1 MATLDRMQIL
11 LADDGS
17 QHSQASLA
25 LLRDLELPRE
35 SQVTVLGVFSPR
47 QVDTHETLRAAL
59 ERTKA
64 SLLEK
69 GCQATAECIL
79 GYPAEKVIEYADRL
93 HPDLIV
99 MGAKGLRATLG
110 ILLGGV
116 AQTVVEYANWPV
128 LVVRAPY
135 GGLHKTLLVVDGS
148 IYSQRAVEYLA
159 HFPLPAGVELLVCHV
174 LPPLVPPMLAVQSQA
189 VSAAGIEM
197 IAALPDTMQEEPAVW
212 QEEEERQGQAILKQ
226 ALDTLQAAGL
236 KAETFLLRGD
246 AATEIIEYVK
256 AHGVD
261 LIVAGSRGLSQV
273 RGWLLGSV
281 SRKLIHYASCSVLV
295 VKHHQNGTH

>member
-1 MATLDRMQIL
+1 MTTSDRMQIL

-17 QHSQASLA
+17 QHSLASLT
-25 LLRDLELPRE
+25 LLRGLELPPE
-35 SQVTVLGVFSPR
+35 SQIAILGVFSPR
-47 QVDTHETLRAAL
+47 QVDTHEALRAAL
-59 ERTKA
+59 ERSKA
-64 SLLEK
+64 SLIEK
-69 GCQATAECIL
+69 GYQSTAECVL

-128 LVVRAPY
+128 LVVRAPFE
-135 GGLHKTLLVVDGS
+135 GLHKVLLVVDGS
-148 IYSQRAVEYLA
+148 ASSQRAVEYLA

-174 LPPLVPPMLAVQSQA
+174 LPPLVSPMLAVQSQA

-197 IAALPDTMQEEPAVW
+197 IATLPDTMQEEPTLW
-212 QEEEERQGQAILKQ
+212 QKEEERQGEAIIKR
-226 ALDTLQAAGL
+226 AIEILQAAGL
-236 KAETFLLRGD
+236 QAQPVLLRGD

-256 AHGVD
+256 AHGID

-295 VKHHQNGTH
+295 VKHHQNETS

>member
-1 MATLDRMQIL
+1 MTTSDRTQIL

-17 QHSQASLA
+17 QHSLASLA
-25 LLRDLELPRE
+25 LLRDLELPPE
-35 SQVTVLGVFSPR
+35 CHITILGVFGPR
-47 QVDTHETLRAAL
+47 QVDIHEVLRSAL
-59 ERTKA
+59 ERSK
-64 SLLEK
+64 SFLMEK
-69 GCQATAECIL
+69 GYQATAECVL

-93 HPDLIV
+93 RPDLIV

-128 LVVRAPY
+128 LVVRAPFE
-135 GGLHKTLLVVDGS
+135 GLHKVLLVIDGS
-148 IYSQRAVEYLA
+148 ANSQRAVEYLA
-159 HFPLPAGVELLVCHV
+159 HFPLPVGVELLVSHV
-174 LPPLVPPMLAVQSQA
+174 LPPLVSPILAVQSQA
-189 VSAAGIEM
+189 VSATGIEM
-197 IAALPDTMQEEPAVW
+197 IAVLPESMQEEPALW
-212 QEEEERQGQAILKQ
+212 QKEEERQGEAILKQ
-226 ALDTLQAAGL
+226 AIETLQAAGL
-236 KAETFLLRGD
+236 KAEPVLLRGD

-256 AHGVD
+256 ARGID

-295 VKHHQNGTH
+295 VKHHQNEIR